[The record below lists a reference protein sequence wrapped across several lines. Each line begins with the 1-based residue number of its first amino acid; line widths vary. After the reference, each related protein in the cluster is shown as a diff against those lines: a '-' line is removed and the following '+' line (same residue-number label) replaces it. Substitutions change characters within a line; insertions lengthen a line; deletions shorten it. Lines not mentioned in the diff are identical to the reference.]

1 MPDHRTDE
9 ELLSLLRNRWVKFA
23 LAGLVALPCL
33 AVLVWLVYRLRGVLI
48 PFGLATVAAYIL
60 NPIVEYLQS
69 SLHWPRV
76 PTVIS
81 IVAVL
86 TILLLAAASLA
97 LYSAVTTI
105 EEMVPAARGAIE
117 ASTQPD
123 GLLDRIRVTLA
134 GVPHDVQVEIRKV
147 LDELP
152 GQIKLHLREISS
164 SVLEGLGALVGSL
177 LGIVL
182 ASFNFVVFF
191 VVMGY
196 LLVDLPRMRQVAID
210 LLPMTFKDDIVRI
223 ARELD
228 TNLRA
233 FFRGQVLVALALGV
247 IYAVGLTICG
257 VDFGLLIGFGAGL
270 VSIVPYLGVA
280 VGLVP
285 AMLFALPYSSIW
297 TPLSVILVF
306 VIGQTIEG
314 LLLTPKIIG
323 RNVGLSPV
331 VVILSIM
338 IFGTLLGFFGV
349 IFAVPLAAVTKV
361 MLGELA
367 RYYKKAQEQLAAD

>member
-1 MPDHRTDE
+1 MPDRPTDE
-9 ELLSLLRNRWVKFA
+9 ELLSVLRNRWVKFA

-33 AVLVWLVYRLRGVLI
+33 AVLVWLVYHLRGVLI
-48 PFGLATVAAYIL
+48 PFGLAAVAAYIL
-60 NPIVEYLQS
+60 NPIVEYLQAK
-69 SLHWPRV
+69 LRWPRAPV
-76 PTVIS
+76 VVS
-81 IVAVL
+81 LVALL
-86 TILLLAAASLA
+86 TILLLTAASLA
-97 LYSAVTTI
+97 LYSVVTTI
-105 EEMVPAARGAIE
+105 EDMVPVARDAIE

-123 GLLDRIRVTLA
+123 GLLDRIQVTLE
-134 GVPHDVQVEIRKV
+134 GVPHDVRVEIHKV

-152 GQIKLHLREISS
+152 NEIKLHLRDISR
-164 SVLEGLGALVGSL
+164 SVLQGIGALVGSL

-196 LLVDLPRMRQVAID
+196 LLVDLPRMRQSAID
-210 LLPMTFKDDIVRI
+210 LMPMQFKDDLVRI

-247 IYAVGLTICG
+247 IYAIGLTLCG

-270 VSIVPYLGVA
+270 VSVVPYLGVA
-280 VGLVP
+280 VGLAP
-285 AMLFALPYSSIW
+285 AMLFALPYSGIW
-297 TPLSVILVF
+297 TPLSVIAVF
-306 VIGQTIEG
+306 VFGQTIEG
-314 LLLTPKIIG
+314 LYLTPKIIG

-338 IFGTLLGFFGV
+338 IFGQLFGFLGV
-349 IFAVPLAAVTKV
+349 IFAVPLAAATKV
-361 MLGELA
+361 MLGEIA
-367 RYYKKAQEQLAAD
+367 RYYRKVQEQLAAD